1 MAVINIFI
9 TLLIV
14 IVVFIVTGKIMK
26 KHPYYGKANIPLG
39 TSKTLLV
46 LTASMFVLACIW
58 QLALEMLDEMRT
70 PDFWIG
76 AFGADPILSDVF
88 QTANE
93 YDVDLGIPTSEYGED
108 ALMMISNVMKS
119 FAATFWLAISG
130 LVIYTIYVF
139 GIFKRSRAT
148 LYGCLVVSGAIFIF
162 AGRAAG
168 AGAIHLVNWA
178 TSGIYNPYNGD
189 MSDSIMLPFYTAV
202 AAVIAVVTIVA
213 GIPKINKFVTYTA
226 STGKPII
233 KSTVEEQ
240 HTQQNVFTDSKAV
253 TIDLFAGDD
262 KSKAEKLTE
271 LKKLL
276 DADILTETEFTN
288 MKRQIL
294 NS

>member
-76 AFGADPILSDVF
+76 AFGAD
-88 QTANE
+88 E